1 MSQKNR
7 HSGSSLDDFLIE
19 EGLFEAC
26 SEEALKRVLAY
37 QIQEAMKEKELSKT
51 HMAKL
56 MDTSRAS
63 LNRLLDP
70 ANASVTLKT
79 LQKAAKVIGQR
90 IEVRFVSG

>member
-1 MSQKNR
+1 
-7 HSGSSLDDFLIE
+7 
-19 EGLFEAC
+19 
-26 SEEALKRVLAY
+26 
-37 QIQEAMKEKELSKT
+37 MKEKGLSKT

-70 ANASVTLKT
+70 AKASVTLKT
-79 LQKAAKVIGQR
+79 LQKAANVMGQR